1 MMKANKRA
9 TPTISPGKG
18 REVGLADRLAYKTD
32 EACAALGGISKPTL
46 WRLEKRELLKP
57 SRALRTPLWSRA
69 EIERY
74 LEETK

>member
-1 MMKANKRA
+1 MSKRNK
-9 TPTISPGKG
+9 PTTTTTSPGTG
-18 REVGLADRLAYKTD
+18 REVGLANRLAFKTD

-74 LEETK
+74 LEQTK